1 MVADR
6 LATISGCQ
14 SEQSTRLGSLK
25 RSEGPGSPNTGLHWS
40 SLHRAIDRVWAYGG
54 ILLLNLI
61 PLAEN
66 VSEFNRDDHNGG
78 VGDGPPAR
86 NREVG
91 RCAMS
96 ERLNVIFRGK
106 YSILRRLD
114 AILIDFDVCVTVER

>member
-1 MVADR
+1 MV
-6 LATISGCQ
+6 L
-14 SEQSTRLGSLK
+14 STLRRSWVPEYRTPLVFAPPSYRQGLG
-25 RSEGPGSPNTGLHWS
+25 
-40 SLHRAIDRVWAYGG
+40 YGG

-96 ERLNVIFRGK
+96 ERLDVIFRGK